1 MLALFGA
8 GLQTMVLIMTK
19 EFNIKTFNA
28 KIFAKKIQI
37 ASKNH

>member
-1 MLALFGA
+1 MLALSGA
-8 GLQTMVLIMTK
+8 GLQTLVLIMTK

-28 KIFAKKIQI
+28 NIFAKKVQI